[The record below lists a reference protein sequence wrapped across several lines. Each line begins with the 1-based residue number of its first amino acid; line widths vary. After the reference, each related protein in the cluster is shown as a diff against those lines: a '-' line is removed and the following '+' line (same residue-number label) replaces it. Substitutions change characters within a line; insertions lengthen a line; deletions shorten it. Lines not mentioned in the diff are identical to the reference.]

1 MTSQVSNTL
10 QLTSLTS
17 DDGAMSKWSV
27 SIRAEGDRPVELQEV
42 VALADAVAKLGG
54 IASGVG
60 AMAYGAQI
68 VVDAENADH
77 AVDQAVPAF
86 EAAVAE
92 AELPAWPI
100 THAEVVGEDEYDFG
114 E

>member
-1 MTSQVSNTL
+1 
-10 QLTSLTS
+10 
-17 DDGAMSKWSV
+17 MSTWSV
-27 SIRAEGDRPVELQEV
+27 SIKAEGDRPVELDEV

-68 VVDAENADH
+68 IIEADSADE
-77 AVDQAVPAF
+77 AVEKAIPAF

-92 AELPAWPI
+92 AALPTWPV
-100 THAEVVGEDEYDFG
+100 THAEVIGEDEYEFD